1 MRRPATSIRLPIR
14 RLARTLLVTR
24 LLYGRADGRDEIK
37 AGVRTSATY
46 TIEQCVQDWFA
57 SIERDPH
64 TMETMMGQARNWI
77 YPRIGAKKLRNFS
90 ATDADRFFRQIA
102 PFLSKRSWS

>member
-1 MRRPATSIRLPIR
+1 MRQNRLDE
-14 RLARTLLVTR
+14 L
-24 LLYGRADGRDEIK
+24 RDEIK
-37 AGVRTSATY
+37 AGVRTPGTY

-64 TMETMMGQARNWI
+64 TMETMMGQAKNWI

-90 ATDADRFFRQIA
+90 ATDADRFFQQIA
-102 PFLSKRSWS
+102 PFLSKRSLVMIKARSADRSAGLRSTTSFAGT